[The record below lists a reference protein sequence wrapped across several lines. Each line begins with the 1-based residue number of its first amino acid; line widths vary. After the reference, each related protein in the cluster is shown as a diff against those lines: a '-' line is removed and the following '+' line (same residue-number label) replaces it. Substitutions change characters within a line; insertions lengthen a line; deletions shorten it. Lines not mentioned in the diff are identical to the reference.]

1 MASILEHDHLIYK
14 LKHGFDF
21 PIFHEYYERAVGS
34 VWRHQEVAMESDL
47 RDWGNAT
54 QEERDII
61 AGVLKGFVTSE
72 LGIGCYWSD
81 DVCAIFPKPE
91 IQAMARAFAFF
102 ETIHAAAYAYLNDVL
117 GLMEYEA
124 FASDP
129 VALQKVEKFFEKLD
143 PKISLGVYSGAGEG
157 VSLYS
162 SFAILL
168 SFNLTGRFKGLAQII
183 SWSCV
188 DGETEILTPNGWKRI
203 DQYQQGEKIAQFD
216 PKTKAIKFVLPSRYI
231 QNTSQKMYKISKKQR
246 FDQFVTSDHRIV
258 DYKEGTNEIRWNTAD
273 KWGPRQSY
281 LPVAGY
287 LHNAPEMTPLDRFV
301 IALQA
306 DGHIRKGKS
315 LREVNF
321 GFSRQRKIDRFRELA
336 KDLVKFGFDIKES
349 RKGKK
354 TLFRVLVH
362 DDYLKYRTK
371 TFSDVYTMDTI
382 PKGFIEELVHWDGH
396 QREGSKNVYY
406 SSKVKENV
414 EFVQAAGALFG
425 YYGHIQIQDDHRWQK
440 PCRQYR
446 LNLKPQDTVYARGC
460 DKDLVEFNEDLN
472 VYCFT
477 VDTGA
482 FLTKRNGLISVT
494 GNCRDE
500 DAHAD
505 AGSLLFKEL
514 VKEQPLTDEERE
526 QIYTGFN
533 NVLENEFAFI
543 ESVFDNRSLE
553 KINLDDMK
561 AFLRVRANNRLQS
574 LGLEPLEL
582 DLETMKRARNISEWF
597 YPMVQGSSSNDFFA
611 QLKDGANYSA
621 KIDQD
626 FRGVDLKNLNL
637 DLFNIKS
644 PQTITT

>member
-81 DVCAIFPKPE
+81 DVCSFFPKPE

-129 VALQKVEKFFEKLD
+129 VAVQKVEKFFEKLD

-183 SWSCV
+183 SWSC
-188 DGETEILTPNGWKRI
+188 
-203 DQYQQGEKIAQFD
+203 
-216 PKTKAIKFVLPSRYI
+216 
-231 QNTSQKMYKISKKQR
+231 
-246 FDQFVTSDHRIV
+246 
-258 DYKEGTNEIRWNTAD
+258 
-273 KWGPRQSY
+273 
-281 LPVAGY
+281 
-287 LHNAPEMTPLDRFV
+287 
-301 IALQA
+301 
-306 DGHIRKGKS
+306 
-315 LREVNF
+315 
-321 GFSRQRKIDRFRELA
+321 
-336 KDLVKFGFDIKES
+336 
-349 RKGKK
+349 
-354 TLFRVLVH
+354 
-362 DDYLKYRTK
+362 
-371 TFSDVYTMDTI
+371 
-382 PKGFIEELVHWDGH
+382 
-396 QREGSKNVYY
+396 
-406 SSKVKENV
+406 
-414 EFVQAAGALFG
+414 
-425 YYGHIQIQDDHRWQK
+425 
-440 PCRQYR
+440 
-446 LNLKPQDTVYARGC
+446 
-460 DKDLVEFNEDLN
+460 
-472 VYCFT
+472 
-477 VDTGA
+477 
-482 FLTKRNGLISVT
+482 
-494 GNCRDE
+494 RDE
-500 DAHAD
+500 DAHSD

-514 VKEQPLTDEERE
+514 VKEQPLTDEEKE
-526 QIYTGFN
+526 QIYIGFN

-543 ESVFDNRSLE
+543 ESVFDNRSLD

-626 FRGVDLKNLNL
+626 FQSVNLKNLNL

-644 PQTITT
+644 PQTIIT